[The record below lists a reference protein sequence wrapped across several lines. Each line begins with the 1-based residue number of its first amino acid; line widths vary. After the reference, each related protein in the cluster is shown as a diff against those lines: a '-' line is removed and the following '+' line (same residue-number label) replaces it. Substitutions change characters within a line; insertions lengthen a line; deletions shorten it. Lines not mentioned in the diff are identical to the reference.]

1 MDHQT
6 LVTAI
11 PCFPHPRNDG
21 LNLPLL
27 HDDDCND
34 GEKNA
39 NSLIMKAKVQFLHE
53 RHEVRSH
60 ISGGSW
66 MRKRVRL
73 SRVLGIAIGFVAQ
86 LINVVGTTYLYI
98 RWGGGGGGDGEGYD
112 AVAQNAAT
120 PSIFYPENDQGIGQY
135 GDTLLYVFVWIT
147 AKADTYL
154 YFLLWLSLSAL
165 LTKPGIKFAQS
176 RLIVTTSATTIISL
190 SLDGD
195 VGHSS
200 RSSGRDQDSRSTQ
213 QIHMIPSRRSVFVM
227 GVNFYVGVVIGVFLA
242 WVSVDAILGLPLP
255 IYPMVGVLLFGLGIS
270 FCMILYYDSE
280 EYQKDSHLDDDDDD
294 DYHDDESDFEN

>member
-1 MDHQT
+1 MLTDHPT

-11 PCFPHPRNDG
+11 PCLPHPRNDG

-27 HDDDCND
+27 YDDNCND
-34 GEKNA
+34 DGKNA
-39 NSLIMKAKVQFLHE
+39 NSLMMKAKVNFLHE
-53 RHEVRSH
+53 QHEVRSH
-60 ISGGSW
+60 ISGGGW
-66 MRKRVRL
+66 MQKRVRQ
-73 SRVLGIAIGFVAQ
+73 SRVLGIAIGFMVQ

-98 RWGGGGGGDGEGYD
+98 RWGGGGGGGDGERYD
-112 AVAQNAAT
+112 AASPA
-120 PSIFYPENDQGIGQY
+120 IFYPDYDHGIGRY

-147 AKADTYL
+147 AKAETFL

-176 RLIVTTSATTIISL
+176 RLIVTTPATPIISL

-195 VGHSS
+195 VGG
-200 RSSGRDQDSRSTQ
+200 SSGRDQNSHNTQ
-213 QIHMIPSRRSVFVM
+213 QIQMIPSRRSVFVM

-255 IYPMVGVLLFGLGIS
+255 IYPMIGVLLFGLGIS
-270 FCMILYYDSE
+270 YCMILYYDSE
-280 EYQKDSHLDDDDDD
+280 DYPKDHHIDDDG